1 MIRLNGAPSRTLR
14 SSHSWNVP
22 WLSSPVRSSV
32 RARISTAWK
41 TSAFWSAIETCAANS
56 WTSSNS
62 SAENV
67 LPTPEPLDGQHADG
81 AAPAAQRDDDQAAVD
96 RADVVAEVV
105 DPRVVALVADEDRLV
120 VLDDPGRDPG
130 LARLPRLEVG
140 RGVDAAGGQRREQA
154 GRRVDDLDGDVVAGD
169 EPARAGR

>member
-1 MIRLNGAPSRTLR
+1 MIRLNGVPSRTLR

-22 WLSSPVRSSV
+22 WLSRPVRSSV

-67 LPTPEPLDGQHADG
+67 LPTPEPLDRQHADR
-81 AAPAAQRDDDQAAVD
+81 AAAA
-96 RADVVAEVV
+96 RA
-105 DPRVVALVADEDRLV
+105 
-120 VLDDPGRDPG
+120 
-130 LARLPRLEVG
+130 
-140 RGVDAAGGQRREQA
+140 A
-154 GRRVDDLDGDVVAGD
+154 GRRSGCRRSSPTRSRKWLTRGSFRSSLMKTGSLCSTTQVATPVSPGSHGS
-169 EPARAGR
+169 R

>member
-14 SSHSWNVP
+14 SSHSSNVP

-67 LPTPEPLDGQHADG
+67 LPSPSRSMRQDADR
-81 AAPAAQRDDDQAAVD
+81 AVAAAQRDDDEAAVD
-96 RADVVAEVV
+96 RAVA
-105 DPRVVALVADEDRLV
+105 R
-120 VLDDPGRDPG
+120 
-130 LARLPRLEVG
+130 
-140 RGVDAAGGQRREQA
+140 RGSG
-154 GRRVDDLDGDVVAGD
+154 
-169 EPARAGR
+169 

>member
-14 SSHSWNVP
+14 SSHSSNVP

-41 TSAFWSAIETCAANS
+41 TSAFWSAIDTCAANS

-67 LPTPEPLDGQHADG
+67 FAEPEPLDGQHADG
-81 AAPAAQRDDDQAAVD
+81 AAPAAQRDDDEAAVD
-96 RADVVAEVV
+96 RAELVAEVI
-105 DPRVVALVADEDRLV
+105 
-120 VLDDPGRDPG
+120 DPGIG
-130 LARLPRLEVG
+130 SARR
-140 RGVDAAGGQRREQA
+140 
-154 GRRVDDLDGDVVAGD
+154 
-169 EPARAGR
+169 